1 MKIAFFS
8 DCYLDLTGGITTTI
22 NAQKKELERR
32 GHTVE
37 IFTSSYPRSDYEKEQ
52 LAKQHIFVVP
62 SCKIFGRGLTPI
74 ARRPRVIENWI
85 LKNHQEIHDF
95 DIFYIHYEAGC
106 SIAGLR
112 LGKELGIPSVQ
123 VMHGREDMG
132 ETNIIP
138 FGLRTFVAR
147 ALNLFHSWYLPH
159 HKFVERDD
167 YLANSVAKAR
177 MWNIMVNHANFADII
192 VAPSEHFKQKLQH
205 YGVTNDIEVVPNGVY
220 DGYFEPNLAPRAFDG
235 NEPLRIIW
243 HSRVS
248 AEKRIMTLLRALTEV
263 KGEYRLDVY
272 GGGGD
277 YYRARR
283 YVNERHL
290 DVIFHGN
297 TDFRSVYRK
306 ILNSH
311 LDVLISHNFD
321 TFGMT
326 LIEAESAGVPTLF
339 VDPDMKEIVPEGGYV
354 FASNPSSTAIASAIN
369 NIFDHPDK
377 IEKMSRILLAHR
389 DEVRVSHSVDK
400 LEKIFKRL
408 QKNKN

>member
-37 IFTSSYPRSDYEKEQ
+37 IFTSGYPRSDYEKEQ

-62 SCKIFGRGLTPI
+62 SCKIFGRKLTPI

-147 ALNLFHSWYLPH
+147 SLNLFHSWYLPH

-220 DGYFEPNLAPRAFDG
+220 DGYFEPNLAPRVFDG

-354 FASNPSSTAIASAIN
+354 FANNPSSTAIASAIN
-369 NIFDHPDK
+369 DIFDHPDK

-389 DEVRVSHSVDK
+389 DEVRASRSVDK
-400 LEKIFKRL
+400 LEKIFEKL

>member
-8 DCYLDLTGGITTTI
+8 DCYLDLTGGITTAI

-37 IFTSSYPRSDYEKEQ
+37 IFTSGYPRSDYERDQ
-52 LAKQHIFVVP
+52 LAKQHIFIVP

-95 DIFYIHYEAGC
+95 DVFYVHYEAGC

-159 HKFVERDD
+159 HKFVERDE
-167 YLANSVAKAR
+167 YLADSIAKAR
-177 MWNIMVNHANFADII
+177 MWNIMVNHADFADIVI
-192 VAPSEHFKQKLQH
+192 TPSEHFKQKLQH

-220 DGYFEPNLAPRAFDG
+220 DGYFEPNLTPRVFSG

-248 AEKRIMTLLRALTEV
+248 AEKRIMTLLRALADV

-283 YVNERHL
+283 YVNEHHL
-290 DVIFHGN
+290 DVVFHGN
-297 TDFRSVYRK
+297 TDFRSVYHK
-306 ILNSH
+306 ILSSH

-339 VDPDMKEIVPEGGYV
+339 VDPDMKEIVPEGGYI

-369 NIFDHPDK
+369 EIFEHPEK
-377 IEKMSRILLAHR
+377 IEKMSRILLEHR
-389 DEVRVSHSVDK
+389 DEVRISRSVDK
-400 LEKIFKRL
+400 LEKIFKQL
-408 QKNKN
+408 QKNKS

>member
-8 DCYLDLTGGITTTI
+8 DCYLDLTGGITTAI

-37 IFTSSYPRSDYEKEQ
+37 IFTSGFPRSDYEKEQ

-62 SCKIFGRGLTPI
+62 SCRIFGRKLTPI

-95 DIFYIHYEAGC
+95 DIFYVHYEAGC

-177 MWNIMVNHANFADII
+177 MWNIMVNHADFADIVI
-192 VAPSEHFKQKLQH
+192 TPSEHFKQKLQH

-220 DGYFEPNLAPRAFDG
+220 DGYFEPNLAPRTFDG

-248 AEKRIMTLLRALTEV
+248 AEKRIMTLLRALAIV
-263 KGEYRLDVY
+263 KGDYRLDVY

-283 YVNERHL
+283 YVSEHHL

-306 ILNSH
+306 ILDSH

-354 FASNPSSTAIASAIN
+354 FASNPSYTAIAAEIN
-369 NIFDHPDK
+369 EIFEHPDK
-377 IEKMSRILLAHR
+377 IEKMSRVLLAHR
-389 DEVRVSHSVDK
+389 DEVRISRSVDK
-400 LEKIFKRL
+400 LEKIFEKL